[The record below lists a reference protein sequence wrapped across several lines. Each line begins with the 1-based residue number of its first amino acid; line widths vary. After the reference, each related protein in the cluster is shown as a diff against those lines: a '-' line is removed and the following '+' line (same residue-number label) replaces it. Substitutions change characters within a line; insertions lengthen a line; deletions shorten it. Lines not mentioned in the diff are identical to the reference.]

1 MPTIVRGRVRGRTVH
16 PEAETVSLRFALL
29 TLLRVGPLSGYDL
42 KKQFSM
48 SVGYVWHAP
57 DSQIYPELKRMTQ
70 EGLLEPE
77 DVPRGP
83 KGTRTLY
90 HVTDEGE
97 AAFLDFFEQAP
108 TYQRQRDPASLRAAY
123 LESATPEQQRMF
135 FAAHQTHWGGE
146 LSVDSAE
153 LKRLKERTSP
163 ALLRRLEHLTPEAQ
177 DSAVAW
183 KIFAYEGLVARA
195 RWELDWAERGLG
207 LVDRLS

>member
-1 MPTIVRGRVRGRTVH
+1 M
-16 PEAETVSLRFALL
+16 SLRFALL

-77 DVPRGP
+77 EVPRGP

-97 AAFLDFFEQAP
+97 AAFLDWFEQEP

-123 LESATPEQQRMF
+123 LESATPDQQRMF
-135 FAAHQTHWGGE
+135 FEAHRAHWQGE

-153 LKRLKERTSP
+153 LERLKARTSP
-163 ALLRRLEHLTPEAQ
+163 ALLRRLETLSPEAQ
-177 DSAVAW
+177 DAAVEW
-183 KIFAYEGLVARA
+183 KVFAYEGLVARA
-195 RWELDWAERGLG
+195 QWELGWADRGLA
-207 LVDRLS
+207 LVDRLA